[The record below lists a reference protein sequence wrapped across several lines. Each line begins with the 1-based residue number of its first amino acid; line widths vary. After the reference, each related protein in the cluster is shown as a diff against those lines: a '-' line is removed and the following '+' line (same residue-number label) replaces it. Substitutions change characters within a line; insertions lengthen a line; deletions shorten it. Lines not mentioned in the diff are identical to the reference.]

1 MGTHPIFESDFD
13 CLTEM
18 KKSRLGFGQLC
29 TQDKLRL
36 QTLITELSK
45 ANEALKSREERIDEL
60 EAKLNLQRNAFDEVN
75 SAKSD
80 SDEKAKRTKNALER
94 FRTEIS
100 SQQTTIERQIR
111 DAMGQ
116 VNSIKERRR
125 KEQKRAESKEAELRR
140 QIDFHIETAR
150 STESKADRIQ
160 SELEKLK
167 QKESTEISIQT
178 SLIVEKEEKTEE
190 KEEEEESAWQV
201 KLRSE
206 QLKLEMLIEQQGALL
221 NKAVSNLE
229 RLEQTTQQRNFQN
242 QQQTTP
248 TTTPR
253 STTTTISTLPS
264 NLAKLIADIE
274 LDNCEPASITTDQ
287 SMTRLVDLIDELD
300 LDDDFGMSINASG
313 GDTTSGDVSEIRNII
328 FEPELE
334 ELFFK

>member
-140 QIDFHIETAR
+140 QGVLRAKPIEYKASWR
-150 STESKADRIQ
+150 SSNKRRA
-160 SELEKLK
+160 LK
-167 QKESTEISIQT
+167 
-178 SLIVEKEEKTEE
+178 
-190 KEEEEESAWQV
+190 
-201 KLRSE
+201 
-206 QLKLEMLIEQQGALL
+206 
-221 NKAVSNLE
+221 
-229 RLEQTTQQRNFQN
+229 
-242 QQQTTP
+242 
-248 TTTPR
+248 
-253 STTTTISTLPS
+253 
-264 NLAKLIADIE
+264 
-274 LDNCEPASITTDQ
+274 
-287 SMTRLVDLIDELD
+287 
-300 LDDDFGMSINASG
+300 
-313 GDTTSGDVSEIRNII
+313 
-328 FEPELE
+328 
-334 ELFFK
+334 